1 MAMFRRKPTHD
12 RRRRRPALVGGIAIA
27 VLAGGLLTVSATPV
41 SAAGGPTNL
50 RMNPVPIN
58 GSTGTC
64 GYVGAINPVSTLD
77 LFATVGEANG
87 PLIGARFELHE
98 VGNGDQTTFDSG
110 WVSESSGTHEAQAY
124 IPATLL
130 SDGKTYA
137 WSVQSGRADAPDP
150 DRAAGCTFTYDATAA
165 APPSVTSTDFPV
177 NGGGKYAGQAGVFVF
192 GTGSDT
198 DVTAV
203 EYSLNGTIPVGGA
216 ARAVYDA
223 ASGTWR
229 TPPLTVAQWG
239 ANRLYAQTVD
249 RAGNRSQQTTYTFSV
264 PSDPNPPAPK
274 PGDISG
280 DGKIDVL
287 SVDPTGALR
296 FHSAGDDP
304 AAGGRV
310 ASSNIHGPM
319 TDYTWTGALVSH
331 RGGGSR
337 ADNLYAFNGTG
348 ISMYRNTSNP
358 DTGYFQRGQKS
369 VVNRP
374 SRCADPTQ
382 PDGKCVG
389 YAPTWSRVGQ
399 LVAAGDVDG
408 VATGG
413 ELGVFTNDL
422 FTIEDDG
429 AGNVRLLLFIGTVSS
444 SSFDRAVA
452 VGPATRQNQ
461 DIMVPGDVTGDGLPE
476 LWVRDRTNGNVYQYA
491 SVKKADGTADL
502 DAYTATPT
510 LIGTGFDTTA
520 YPQVSTDGDF
530 DGDGKADLWARTP
543 NGNVHTFP
551 GGNTPDATGNTFGP
565 PQLIAGN

>member
-1 MAMFRRKPTHD
+1 MTRRKPVPSP
-12 RRRRRPALVGGIAIA
+12 RRLSALAAGLVAG
-27 VLAGGLLTVSATPV
+27 VLACGTLTASA
-41 SAAGGPTNL
+41 SAEPMAGGPTNL
-50 RMNPVPIN
+50 RMSPTPVN
-58 GSTGTC
+58 GSAGTC
-64 GYVGAINPVSTLD
+64 GYIGTIGSTSTLD

-87 PLIGARFELHE
+87 PLTGAHFELHE
-98 VGNGDQTTFDSG
+98 VGNGDPTTFDSG
-110 WVSESSGTHEAQAY
+110 WVSKSYGTHEAQAY

-130 SDGKTYA
+130 TDGKTYA
-137 WSVQSGRADAPDP
+137 WTVESGLAGAPDP

-165 APPSVTSTDFPV
+165 LPPTVISTDFPA

-216 ARAVYDA
+216 TRAVYDT

-239 ANRLYAQTVD
+239 TNHLYAQTVD
-249 RAGNRSQQTTYTFSV
+249 RAGNRSQQTTYTFYA

-319 TDYTWTGALVSH
+319 SDDTWTGALVSH

-358 DTGYFQRGQKS
+358 ANGYFQRGQKS

-382 PDGKCVG
+382 SDGKCVG
-389 YAPTWSRVGQ
+389 YAPTWARVGQ

-408 VATGG
+408 VAVG
-413 ELGVFTNDL
+413 ELGVSSNDL

-429 AGNVRLLLFIGTVSS
+429 AGNARLLLFIGGVSS
-444 SSFDRAVA
+444 SSFDHAIPI
-452 VGPATRQNQ
+452 GPATRQNQ

-543 NGNVHTFP
+543 SGNVYTFQ
-551 GGNTPDATGNTFGP
+551 GQAPDATGNTFGP
-565 PQLIAGN
+565 AQLIAGN